1 MTNLENMHTEF
12 KRAYDDYPSQDN
24 EGYVPDRGGFKAG
37 FFAAWN
43 LLVGEVQR
51 VTTKYEMDMERMESI
66 CKSAIIKRTV
76 AVDELAAVT
85 AEVKR
90 LKADDELL
98 VEQIMELRDE
108 RDDWKQH
115 CETGVAVRRV
125 ELAQMQQ
132 YADERDAALARVAQ
146 LEGAVVFS
154 KRLFDGMLNTMST
167 QSRWLEGILSQS
179 PSEALAS
186 GHSARSQEYRKS
198 ISPEQE
204 AAVRMAQLQLSTIV
218 NRCHQTVAGDREIAT
233 EALKALT
240 DAFGEGERV

>member
-1 MTNLENMHTEF
+1 MS
-12 KRAYDDYPSQDN
+12 DYHKGYAEQADAMIADLLSQ
-24 EGYVPDRGGFKAG
+24 
-37 FFAAWN
+37 
-43 LLVGEVQR
+43 
-51 VTTKYEMDMERMESI
+51 
-66 CKSAIIKRTV
+66 
-76 AVDELAAVT
+76 LAAVT
-85 AEVKR
+85 AER
-90 LKADDELL
+90 DELKRAIESWKAE
-98 VEQIMELRDE
+98 EQAWQDDMREVHAEADKMRALADAERLRGDML
-108 RDDWKQH
+108 DNAAA
-115 CETGVAVRRV
+115 GFAN
-125 ELAQMQQ
+125 
-132 YADERDAALARVAQ
+132 ERDAALARVAQ

-233 EALKALT
+233 EALKALA